1 MIGTHRLPDGSMAVG
16 VALPFGHIHSDALA
30 ALAKLA
36 DSYGLHSVRL
46 APGRALLLLGV
57 APKNAAALAHEAAGR
72 GLIVYPDDPRR
83 RIVACPGKPACASGL
98 IAARTLAT
106 ELAQSLVLA
115 PGLSGAANSAIPPPC
130 AAQLIHISG
139 CAKGCAH
146 PGAAALTVV
155 GTERG
160 CGIVHAGSARAVP
173 SSHVDPADIIAEIE
187 HIISQAKETADA

>member
-1 MIGTHRLPDGSMAVG
+1 
-16 VALPFGHIHSDALA
+16 
-30 ALAKLA
+30 
-36 DSYGLHSVRL
+36 
-46 APGRALLLLGV
+46 
-57 APKNAAALAHEAAGR
+57 
-72 GLIVYPDDPRR
+72 
-83 RIVACPGKPACASGL
+83 
-98 IAARTLAT
+98 
-106 ELAQSLVLA
+106 
-115 PGLSGAANSAIPPPC
+115 
-130 AAQLIHISG
+130 LIHISG